1 MSQQHTYP
9 VIDEGSLKMVLRYI
23 ADDPKYLSDPECPYT
38 EETKSLFLKRT
49 STETTK
55 IVNNI
60 QRQIDVLDKLN
71 AQLERQSERFDNG
84 ELEPSEANAYFRQR
98 INVAREILELQ
109 EKLAHVQNVEAF
121 YAQVMEVMEDNM
133 DVDQRGKAIAD
144 LQAIIEKEG

>member
-9 VIDEGSLKMVLRYI
+9 ALDEGNIKIVLKHI
-23 ADDPKYLSDPECPYT
+23 ADDSKYLSDPECPYT
-38 EETKSLFLKRT
+38 EDTKSLFLKRS

-60 QRQIDVLDKLN
+60 QRQVDVLDKLN
-71 AQLERQSERFDNG
+71 DQLERQSERFDNG

-109 EKLAHVQNVEAF
+109 EKLAHVQNVQAF

-133 DVDQRGKAIAD
+133 DVDQRATAIAS

>member
-1 MSQQHTYP
+1 MSETHYP
-9 VIDEGSLKMVLRYI
+9 ALDEGNIKIVLRHLS
-23 ADDPKYLSDPECPYT
+23 DNPKYLNDANCPYT
-38 EETKSLFLKRT
+38 EATKSLFLKPT
-49 STETTK
+49 SNDAGK

-71 AQLERQSERFDNG
+71 TQLERQSERFDNG

-133 DVDQRGKAIAD
+133 DVDQRGAAIAT
-144 LQAIIEKEG
+144 LQTIIEKEG